1 MEKRIH
7 TGFTP
12 FRKGASLVG
21 VFWGSFTALE
31 AETNQ
36 QNIADINKML
46 AEGKIKPL
54 ISETFPMEKAVD
66 AIQMIGNRK
75 VMGKVVLINE

>member
-1 MEKRIH
+1 
-7 TGFTP
+7 
-12 FRKGASLVG
+12 
-21 VFWGSFTALE
+21 
-31 AETNQ
+31 
-36 QNIADINKML
+36 ML

-75 VMGKVVLINE
+75 VMGKVVLINS